1 MFRSA
6 AVSAI
11 VLVLAAAAPATA
23 QAKTKPKVP
32 TCFGEKATIVGTKG
46 ADRITLTKKHDVVV
60 SLGGNDTIVPEFYV
74 PDDGSESD
82 PYIYAK
88 PSPSHDL
95 VCTGEGNDWIIGDQG
110 SSGYAYA
117 VDAGPGNDRIGSGA
131 LIYAGSGWDV
141 VNYRDCSPTEV
152 HGGPGDDDIRTGHS
166 AYAEVGEEGPRPD
179 RCPDDDDTI
188 WGDEGND
195 RIDGA
200 DGDDVIYG
208 GPGHDD
214 ISGGTGNNRLYGWA
228 GSDTLRGDSGNDL
241 LDGGGEKQD
250 IDRCGGGSGNNT
262 YANCERRIPGEH

>member
-1 MFRSA
+1 MSRSA
-6 AVSAI
+6 VVSAI
-11 VLVLAAAAPATA
+11 VLLLTAVAPATA
-23 QAKTKPKVP
+23 QATVP

-82 PYIYAK
+82 PYIYSA

-141 VNYRDCSPTEV
+141 VAYRDCSPTEI
-152 HGGPGDDDIRTGHS
+152 HGGRGDDDIVSGHS
-166 AYAEVGEEGPRPD
+166 AYAEEGDEGPRPD

-195 RIDGA
+195 RIHGA

-228 GSDTLRGDSGNDL
+228 GSDMLRGDTGNDF
-241 LDGGGEKQD
+241 LDGGGEAQD
-250 IDRCGGGSGNNT
+250 IDRCGGGSGINK
-262 YANCERRIPGEH
+262 YVKCERRIPGEH